1 MAREFFTS
9 RTKTKTFSRHIFWQV
24 NREKNGA

>member
-9 RTKTKTFSRHIFWQV
+9 RTKMKKFSNHIFWPH
-24 NREKNGA
+24 G

>member
-9 RTKTKTFSRHIFWQV
+9 RTKSKKFSRHVFSD
-24 NREKNGA
+24 

>member
-9 RTKTKTFSRHIFWQV
+9 HAKSKKFSRHVFSD
-24 NREKNGA
+24 